1 MSWRL
6 VAVYVVLL
14 AWSVYL
20 GGALVME
27 LVWRPAQQH
36 LPMSQIGVACQVMGR
51 RYRWLALAMLAVIAA
66 TGLSLL
72 PGRGPGTLTASTGY
86 GRTVLALAGCWVL
99 LAALVV
105 GMAFAAHPAL
115 HARGSADLTPE
126 ARAEARAGV
135 GRAIRRMDALLRVE
149 LAVALAATLL
159 GASLPAGGML

>member
-1 MSWRL
+1 M
-6 VAVYVVLL
+6 AAYVVML

-27 LVWRPAQQH
+27 LVWRPAQEH

-66 TGLSLL
+66 TGLALL
-72 PGRGPGTLTASTGY
+72 PGRGPGTLTLSTGY
-86 GRTVLALAGCWVL
+86 GRTVAALVGCWVL
-99 LAALVV
+99 LVALVV

-115 HARGSADLTPE
+115 HARGATELTPE
-126 ARAEARAGV
+126 ARAAPRAGV

-149 LAVALAATLL
+149 LVVALAATLL
-159 GASLPAGGML
+159 GASLPSGGML